1 MSKLLVAAVIFN
13 ACAMC
18 SASISNENLRALID
32 SKNTSQQNTSEQNTE
47 PFERLHF
54 EVFYETK
61 CPYSQQIIQD
71 IDRLMNSMGEYLN
84 FSLYPFGNAQ
94 AIKMDKVS
102 DGYKY
107 WHPEVNNS
115 NYSHVFMCQHGEME
129 CLGNMIHACALDI
142 LNSSAESISF
152 FACMARNS
160 AVSIEKASLDCAQE
174 LSIDLVPIRD
184 CAYSADGNHKMAKIA
199 DKTESAWI
207 QYTPWV
213 SMNTAHAVSAEN
225 GYIQRIVCTALLG
238 QNIIPDACQEIE
250 LLQLGSESA
259 SHGVEHEHVTRKGAP
274 EPSIQVDAEIKAAE
288 HNATVTASPPLLNV
302 DPLHLKVYYETR
314 CPYSLMLI
322 RDLDSVW
329 STDFH
334 HYIKLEMVPF
344 GNAQAIAVD
353 MISEG
358 YKFWH
363 SDMLKDGYSHIF
375 LCQHGEDECMGNL
388 MHQCFMEHTKFDAT
402 KYIPLF
408 ACMAEH
414 PSWSI
419 EKASWSCVQEG
430 KLGDDVPHSTDADVE
445 KVFKD
450 VKECVQSVK
459 SNHKMAEIGN
469 KTNSL
474 VPPRSYVPWV
484 TLNGIHVSSTENG
497 YLQRLMCTVLLG
509 SGEFPAA
516 CHGIEMLQMNA
527 LTDEHG
533 PEVGTGQN
541 QKQGRGRSEY
551 VPPKGDSQD
560 EMTVKAEVLLETSNR
575 RKSESPVED
584 AMKRAQVA
592 ADAAAAA
599 AALAEK
605 AMAAAKAYGVQ
616 PSEANSSGIVSIE
629 PEKAATLSL
638 NEVTEQ
644 DLPAVQLEIVYE
656 SQCPY
661 SLMLLQDLAKVLP
674 QIYPAEKMKSK
685 LNLRMLPF
693 GNAQAI
699 PTSQVSAA
707 YKFWHPNVEKD
718 GHIFLCQHGEGECLG
733 NMIHLCAMDQI
744 KDPAKYVPFLG
755 CMAANP
761 NYSVEKSSY
770 ECAAQHNVSAKEL
783 KECVKSVPANAKM
796 AKIGNETMEIKG
808 RTWVPWVMVNGVH
821 APSAENGYLE
831 RLLCTVELGGA
842 ADGPGSFPEICK
854 GLELL
859 QTSSHVV
866 TEAQP
871 QQLASQ
877 SMVSRHEVLSKD
889 KIPVL

>member
-363 SDMLKDGYSHIF
+363 PEVNRSGMKNIF
-375 LCQHGEDECMGNL
+375 LCQRGEM
-388 MHQCFMEHTKFDAT
+388 
-402 KYIPLF
+402 
-408 ACMAEH
+408 
-414 PSWSI
+414 
-419 EKASWSCVQEG
+419 
-430 KLGDDVPHSTDADVE
+430 
-445 KVFKD
+445 
-450 VKECVQSVK
+450 
-459 SNHKMAEIGN
+459 
-469 KTNSL
+469 
-474 VPPRSYVPWV
+474 
-484 TLNGIHVSSTENG
+484 
-497 YLQRLMCTVLLG
+497 
-509 SGEFPAA
+509 
-516 CHGIEMLQMNA
+516 
-527 LTDEHG
+527 
-533 PEVGTGQN
+533 
-541 QKQGRGRSEY
+541 
-551 VPPKGDSQD
+551 
-560 EMTVKAEVLLETSNR
+560 
-575 RKSESPVED
+575 
-584 AMKRAQVA
+584 
-592 ADAAAAA
+592 
-599 AALAEK
+599 
-605 AMAAAKAYGVQ
+605 
-616 PSEANSSGIVSIE
+616 
-629 PEKAATLSL
+629 
-638 NEVTEQ
+638 
-644 DLPAVQLEIVYE
+644 
-656 SQCPY
+656 
-661 SLMLLQDLAKVLP
+661 
-674 QIYPAEKMKSK
+674 
-685 LNLRMLPF
+685 
-693 GNAQAI
+693 
-699 PTSQVSAA
+699 
-707 YKFWHPNVEKD
+707 
-718 GHIFLCQHGEGECLG
+718 ECLG
-733 NMIHLCAMDQI
+733 NMIHACTLHTVDDAN
-744 KDPAKYVPFLG
+744 KYLPYFA
-755 CMAANP
+755 CMAGRTDESIEKTSYNCAQETGIPLDDVRNCTA
-761 NYSVEKSSY
+761 SV
-770 ECAAQHNVSAKEL
+770 A
-783 KECVKSVPANAKM
+783 
-796 AKIGNETMEIKG
+796 GNELMSAMANKTQESSH
-808 RTWVPWVMVNGVH
+808 TYTPWVTVNGVH
-821 APSAENGYLE
+821 TVQAEKGDLLK
-831 RLLCTVELGGA
+831 LLCTVMLGQA
-842 ADGPGSFPEICK
+842 VQPSACASM
-854 GLELL
+854 ELL
-859 QTSSHVV
+859 QSNFMPRSAPNEVSLNVV
-866 TEAQP
+866 PAAVTAVGKEEQGSP
-871 QQLASQ
+871 ILEMMS
-877 SMVSRHEVLSKD
+877 EL
-889 KIPVL
+889 KIHAPCC